1 MNKQEFV
8 DSFLEGVN
16 LSAANKEE
24 LLKIMVGMVF
34 DLRSTVKGH
43 KEHIAYMD
51 DVARENAVYVN
62 CRSCNTAFEPDCELS
77 EISHEGNYCGR
88 SERCCP

>member
-16 LSAANKEE
+16 LSGANKEE

-34 DLRSTVKGH
+34 DLRSSVKDH

-51 DVARENAVYVN
+51 DIARGHEITMI
-62 CRSCNTAFEPDCELS
+62 CRSCQQWHVPDCELS
-77 EISHEGNYCGR
+77 EISEEGNYCGR

>member
-16 LSAANKEE
+16 LSGANKEE

-34 DLRSTVKGH
+34 DLRSAVKGH

-51 DVARENAVYVN
+51 DIARDHEITMT
-62 CRSCNTAFEPDCELS
+62 CRSCKEKHVPDCELS
-77 EISHEGNYCGR
+77 EISDECNYCGR